1 MVRIGRVRV
10 GGIPAP
16 SLIGIAGV
24 DADGCGFREGFRITG
39 AVDPDD
45 GADGEVVIDPLHI
58 AHTHADTATSEPFQ
72 TYLNAPWAHMK
83 QSLAFVLK
91 ALYSFALAECS
102 PFLGHSCVHRPQKS
116 LWVLGTVP
124 SVPSGE
130 TDPHAGGL
138 GPTV

>member
-1 MVRIGRVRV
+1 MAR
-10 GGIPAP
+10 
-16 SLIGIAGV
+16 
-24 DADGCGFREGFRITG
+24 G
-39 AVDPDD
+39 AWWATDH
-45 GADGEVVIDPLHI
+45 EVAKSRTRLSMY
-58 AHTHADTATSEPFQ
+58 THADTATSEPFQ
-72 TYLNAPWAHMK
+72 TYLNAPWAPMK

-116 LWVLGTVP
+116 LWVLGTVS

-138 GPTV
+138 GPTVRETLA